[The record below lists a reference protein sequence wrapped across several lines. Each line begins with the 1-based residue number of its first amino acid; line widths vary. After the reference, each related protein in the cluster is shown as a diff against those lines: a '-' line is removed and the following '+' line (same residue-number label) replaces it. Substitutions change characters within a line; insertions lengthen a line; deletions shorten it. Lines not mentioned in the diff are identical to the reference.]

1 VNLSDLDPVIHAPKR
16 LAAMSV
22 LANGE
27 RADFGFLRDHVG
39 ISDSDLSRQMTA
51 LEHAGYIKVSKT
63 GRGRGGAT
71 WYRITPA
78 GRQAYRRHIAALNA
92 IVGGV
97 TGSHLRAR

>member
-1 VNLSDLDPVIHAPKR
+1 MNLSDLDPVIHAPKR

-27 RADFGFLRDHVG
+27 RADFGFLRNHLG
-39 ISDSDLSRQMTA
+39 ISDSDLSKQMTA
-51 LEHAGYIKVSKT
+51 LEHAGYVKVSKT

-78 GRQAYRRHIAALNA
+78 GHQAYQRHITALNA
-92 IVGGV
+92 IVAG
-97 TGSHLRAR
+97 TTHA